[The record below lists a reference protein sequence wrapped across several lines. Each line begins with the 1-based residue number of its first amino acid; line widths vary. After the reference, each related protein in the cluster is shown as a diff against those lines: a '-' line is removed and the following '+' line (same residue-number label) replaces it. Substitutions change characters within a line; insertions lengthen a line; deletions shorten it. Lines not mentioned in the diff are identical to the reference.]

1 MRPFNLG
8 ITTLMQGIY
17 ALLWVIVLFDVASPA
32 FNLDGMPEWSGMQ
45 SVVAFVVLLTAAV
58 ALGVVM
64 HTISKGLLH
73 PVKLRWILE
82 VLSSDSV
89 KKRMAALGATVTFPG
104 GPSYA
109 EVTDPENASRGHA
122 AAAFMYAA
130 SYSVMSRAYDVYRT
144 IDVYRDQYRL
154 ARGFILPSAAFAII
168 LPLWE
173 PIKALDAVGAIGP
186 FPIIRTQLFL
196 LALLAAAVSF
206 AAFRERSYRYAAA
219 TILAFATLEGQR
231 NSE

>member
-1 MRPFNLG
+1 
-8 ITTLMQGIY
+8 
-17 ALLWVIVLFDVASPA
+17 
-32 FNLDGMPEWSGMQ
+32 
-45 SVVAFVVLLTAAV
+45 
-58 ALGVVM
+58 M

-82 VLSSDSV
+82 VLSSESV
-89 KKRMAALGATVTFPG
+89 KKRMAALGTTVTFPG

-109 EVTDPENASRGHA
+109 EVTDAENPHRTYA

-130 SYSVMSRAYDVYRT
+130 AYTVMSRAYNVYRT

-154 ARGFILPSAAFAII
+154 ARGFILPSAAFAIV

-173 PIKALDAVGAIGP
+173 PVKALDSAGAIGP

-196 LALLAAAVSF
+196 LAILAAAVSYV
-206 AAFRERSYRYAAA
+206 AFRERSYRYAAA
-219 TILAFATLEGQR
+219 TILAFATLEGER
-231 NSE
+231 KGE

>member
-1 MRPFNLG
+1 MRPFTLG
-8 ITTLMQGIY
+8 ITTLMQGLY
-17 ALLWVIVLFDVASPA
+17 ALLWVLVLFDVASPT
-32 FNLDGMPEWSGMQ
+32 FSLDGVPEWSGMQ
-45 SVVAFVVLLTAAV
+45 SVIALVVFLTAAV

-82 VLSSDSV
+82 VLSSGSV
-89 KKRMAALGATVTFPG
+89 KKRMTALGTNITFPG

-109 EVTDPENASRGHA
+109 EITNGENPHREHA

-130 SYSVMSRAYDVYRT
+130 SYSIMTRAYDVYRT
-144 IDVYRDQYRL
+144 ISVYRDQYRL

-168 LPLWE
+168 LPFWE
-173 PIKALDAVGAIGP
+173 PVKALDSAGAIGP

-196 LALLAAAVSF
+196 LGILAAAVSF
-206 AAFRERSYRYAAA
+206 VAFRERSYRHAAA
-219 TILAFATLEGQR
+219 TILAFATLEGER
-231 NSE
+231 TAA